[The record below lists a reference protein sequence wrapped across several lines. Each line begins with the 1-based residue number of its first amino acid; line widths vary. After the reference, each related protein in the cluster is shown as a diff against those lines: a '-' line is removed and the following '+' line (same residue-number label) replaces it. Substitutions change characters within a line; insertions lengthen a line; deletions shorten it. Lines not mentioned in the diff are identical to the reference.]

1 MAWPILDGPF
11 IWLLL
16 RFFLLGDSLSLS
28 LSLSLAGF
36 PRQVGS
42 APWSQNNSFKTLG
55 LEFEAP

>member
-1 MAWPILDGPF
+1 MPMLDGPF

-28 LSLSLAGF
+28 LSLAGF

-42 APWSQNNSFKTLG
+42 AAWSQNNSFKTLG